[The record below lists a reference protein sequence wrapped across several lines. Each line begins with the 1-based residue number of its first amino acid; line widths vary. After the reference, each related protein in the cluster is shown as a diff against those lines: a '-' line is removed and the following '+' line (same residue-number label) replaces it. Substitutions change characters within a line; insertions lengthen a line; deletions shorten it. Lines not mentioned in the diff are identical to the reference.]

1 MFKIIL
7 YALIVIVA
15 TVVGS
20 STGLGGGVVIKPMF
34 DLVGNLSTATVN
46 FYSSLAVFTMAVV
59 AVIRQIKRG
68 FSFNFKVL
76 LSVSAGAIAGGF
88 LGQWLLV
95 EFVKL
100 VSPAYSKIIQ
110 SIMLCI
116 MLISVLVYSLNKKR
130 IRTFHIC
137 NLFVIL
143 LLGLFLGT
151 FSVFLGIGG
160 NPVLGLFLGTF
171 SVFLGIGGNPVN
183 VALTMIL
190 FSFKMREAA
199 VYSVGI
205 IFFSQL
211 MKLLTVFIGSGK
223 YQINFNPAIMI
234 AVIIAAIIGGFVG
247 TIINR
252 RASDKGLDAIYNWM
266 IIALIGVT
274 IFNAARFIMA

>member
-15 TVVGS
+15 TVAGS

-160 NPVLGLFLGTF
+160 G
-171 SVFLGIGGNPVN
+171 PVN

-223 YQINFNPAIMI
+223 YQINFNPIIMI